1 MNRESLVVLYLR
13 HIRRQLVNGYQVAPG
28 RFSPFFFPSFPGF
41 FSLIFPGLVSFS
53 ENLYPDASMK
63 LPEPDVT
70 GDAVLFKNISKY
82 YG

>member
-1 MNRESLVVLYLR
+1 MNRESWVVLYLQ
-13 HIRRQLVNGYQVAPG
+13 HTGRQLINGDQVAPD

-63 LPEPDVT
+63 LPEPDVA
-70 GDAVLFKNISKY
+70 GDAVLFENISKRY
-82 YG
+82 E